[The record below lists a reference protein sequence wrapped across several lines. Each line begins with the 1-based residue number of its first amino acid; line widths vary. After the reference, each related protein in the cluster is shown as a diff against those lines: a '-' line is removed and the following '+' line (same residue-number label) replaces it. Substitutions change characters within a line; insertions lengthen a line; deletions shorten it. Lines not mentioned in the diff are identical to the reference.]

1 MFGMESGSKKA
12 PVETFEFDLEAD
24 LKDPGKLK
32 ATKEQVEERIQ
43 QLKTE
48 LRKGEDKEAFDKA
61 QTLLHGYLAIQKVL
75 GRVGNKKI

>member
-1 MFGMESGSKKA
+1 MFGMESGNKNK

-32 ATKEQVEERIQ
+32 ATKQQVEDRIQ
-43 QLKTE
+43 QLKTD
-48 LRKGEDKEAFDKA
+48 LRQGDDKESFDQA

-75 GRVGNKKI
+75 GRVGNKL